1 MIKNVIGV
9 PFQALQIIFE
19 MLSRKSSHKRVV
31 KKISFFE
38 LQNTFY
44 FIFLHLDPLL
54 HQCIILSLF
63 VQIE

>member
-9 PFQALQIIFE
+9 PFQALYIIFE
-19 MLSRKSSHKRVV
+19 MLSQKSSHKRVV
-31 KKISFFE
+31 KKISSFE

-54 HQCIILSLF
+54 HQCIILSFF